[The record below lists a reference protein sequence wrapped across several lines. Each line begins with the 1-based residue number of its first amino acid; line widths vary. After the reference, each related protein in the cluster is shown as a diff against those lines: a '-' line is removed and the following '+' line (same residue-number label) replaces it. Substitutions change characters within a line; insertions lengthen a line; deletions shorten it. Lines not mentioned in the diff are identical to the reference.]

1 MENGI
6 LKAPIKHVYTEIN
19 EGKFKTTKHYLI
31 NESNGKIIL
40 SEKLNISLNRGFA
53 KSSPNYWLSV
63 WFNKWVKLTGL
74 FYNSK
79 YDFYIGDKGYNNKK
93 EDLIIV
99 KFLDFQSTLIVYYFK
114 DYYTNDLSKI
124 IHFIN

>member
-6 LKAPIKHVYTEIN
+6 LKTPIKHVYSEIN

-31 NESNGKIIL
+31 NESNGKILL

-63 WFNKWVKLTGL
+63 WRNKWTKLTGL

-79 YDFYIGDKGYNNKK
+79 YDFYIGDKGHNNKK

-99 KFLDFQSTLIVYYFK
+99 KFLDYQSTVIVYYFK
-114 DYYTNDLSKI
+114 DYYTNDLDKI
-124 IHFIN
+124 NHFIN